1 MKSKTREEGAALIVV
16 VLLAVLMLA
25 ALLVVSANLSLS
37 ARRTTGEQKAILP
50 AQYSAESG
58 IAYAK
63 SLLDASQRIMI
74 TSTLPVGTT
83 YGTLKSWIASLC
95 QNGASVPVTGFVKA
109 NASDTIIPGTSVSVP
124 QSAKVCDVP
133 QFSISQANFFAQLI
147 SNTGA
152 AALAY
157 TQAGIPAASTAD
169 RQAFFDKVF
178 SANRATLVNGAQVQ
192 AGLRPVTLLQT
203 DEYAYALYFRVA
215 GVDSLG
221 KSSDSNRRITVRG
234 NETVHAFTFKF
245 VVPGVPPTNPNF
257 TSFGQ
262 FVNQWGSHDGY
273 YGYGNDFSGP
283 FHTNS
288 IPSFRGVYG
297 TAGVKNGSSISIDG
311 ALTSSGYS
319 TITTNIDAQGNRID
333 TPSGNRV
340 NGLVNDVINGND
352 SYIMA
357 NEMGSGGSQGAYNLF
372 GATKISNKVDKSIY
386 IQIASGNGNPNPKF
400 DADFINMPINS
411 RNQRDLAS
419 TAGVLVSDPQK
430 ITLSASGGVPA
441 SYQSIEIVPTVGSLT
456 SPIRLRYGQDKKMFI
471 ETYPNSNV
479 FVNAIKSSATSTGWI
494 AAGTGVQPD
503 VFNGMIYA
511 DGDIGSLSGPTRL
524 SAAAT
529 TANGGAAIAKF
540 AGITVVSQGSTTLTG
555 DVKYET
561 RCPSIRACT
570 SKTNGQ
576 YDIKNIFGLY
586 SSTGDVRLAYNP
598 TTLNQNTAPG
608 ASANAPK
615 NLEID
620 GFVMAGR
627 GHIIPYNASAS
638 NPYDFGSSGNGRDKG
653 TLTVR
658 GGAIKDE
665 DAIVKSGSRG
675 WSENY
680 YFDARGTDYS
690 PPGFPTTSV
699 GVPGVDPTNST
710 LVADWQPALG
720 KTNPDG
726 TQSTD
731 VDFTLMNEFR
741 QEKAQ

>member
-1 MKSKTREEGAALIVV
+1 MAM
-16 VLLAVLMLA
+16 LMLA
-25 ALLVVSANLSLS
+25 ALLVISANLSLS
-37 ARRTTGEQKAILP
+37 VRRTTGEQKAVLP

-63 SLLDASQRIMI
+63 SLLDASQRIM
-74 TSTLPVGTT
+74 TNSTLPAGTT

-95 QNGASVPVTGFVKA
+95 QNGATVPVAGYVKA
-109 NASDTIIPGTSVSVP
+109 NASNTVIVGTSVSIP

-133 QFSISQANFFAQLI
+133 QFSVNQANFFAQLI
-147 SNTGA
+147 SNNGT

-157 TQAGIPAASTAD
+157 TQAGIPATSVAD
-169 RQAFFDKVF
+169 RQAFFDRVF
-178 SANRATLVNGAQVQ
+178 SANRAALVNGAQVQ
-192 AGLRPVTLLQT
+192 AGLRPLTLLQT
-203 DEYAYALYFRVA
+203 DEYAYALYFRVS

-221 KSSDSNRRITVRG
+221 QSSDSSRRITVRG
-234 NETVHAFTFKF
+234 NETVHAFSFKF
-245 VVPGVPPTNPNF
+245 EVPGVPPTNPNF
-257 TSFGQ
+257 TSYGQ
-262 FVNQWGSHDGY
+262 FVNQWGSHAGY

-297 TAGVKNGSSISIDG
+297 TTGVKNGSSISIDG
-311 ALTSSGYS
+311 ALTSAGYS
-319 TITTNIDAQGNRID
+319 TIAKSIDAQGNRVD
-333 TPSGNRV
+333 TPSGARV
-340 NGLVNDVINGND
+340 NGLVNDVVNGND

-357 NEMGSGGSQGAYNLF
+357 SEMGSGGSQGAYNLY
-372 GATKISNKVDKSIY
+372 GATKTPNGTDKSIY
-386 IQIASGNGNPNPKF
+386 IQVAAGNGNPTPSFN
-400 DADFINMPINS
+400 ANFINMPINS

-419 TAGVLVSDPQK
+419 TAGVLVANPQK
-430 ITLSASGGVPA
+430 ISLSASGGTPA
-441 SYQSIEIVPTVGSLT
+441 TFQNIEIVPNGGNLSL
-456 SPIRLRYGQDKKMFI
+456 PIRLRYAQDKKMLI
-471 ETYPNSNV
+471 ETSPNSNV
-479 FVNAIKSSATSTGWI
+479 FVNAVKSSATSTGWI
-494 AAGTGVQPD
+494 AAAIGVQPD

-524 SAAAT
+524 TAAAAS
-529 TANGGAAIAKF
+529 ANGGAAIAKF

-555 DVKYET
+555 DVKYEN
-561 RCPSIRACT
+561 RCLSIRACA

-586 SSTGDVRLAYNP
+586 SSAGDVRLAYNP
-598 TTLNQNTAPG
+598 TTINQNTAPG
-608 ASANAPK
+608 TSANAPK

-638 NPYDFGSSGNGRDKG
+638 NPYDFGSTGSGRDKG
-653 TLTVR
+653 TLVVR
-658 GGAIKDE
+658 GGVIKDE
-665 DAIVKSGSRG
+665 DAIVKNGSSG

-680 YFDARGTDYS
+680 YYDARGTDYS

-699 GVPGVDPTNST
+699 GVPGVDPTGAT
-710 LVADWQPALG
+710 LVANWQPALG

-726 TQSTD
+726 TQSTN

-741 QEKAQ
+741 QEKNQ